1 MPTKNTAA
9 VVENV
14 AGAINVLNVFVT
26 HVDPIRFPIATNFPS
41 AIFAERYR
49 EKKIYS
55 FASLPMPLPLLL
67 VVMLIL
73 LLISLLLLLL
83 NGGKFARALTRN
95 VDNHNADIK
104 VKVFLCT
111 AKINTQK
118 LNTAE
123 RAHSTRTPK
132 F

>member
-1 MPTKNTAA
+1 MDDVYLFPFLMPTKNIAA

-55 FASLPMPLPLLL
+55 LCLTADATAAAAGGDADFTTDFTVAVAPQWWKICAS
-67 VVMLIL
+67 
-73 LLISLLLLLL
+73 S
-83 NGGKFARALTRN
+83 
-95 VDNHNADIK
+95 
-104 VKVFLCT
+104 
-111 AKINTQK
+111 
-118 LNTAE
+118 
-123 RAHSTRTPK
+123 HSQRR
-132 F
+132 